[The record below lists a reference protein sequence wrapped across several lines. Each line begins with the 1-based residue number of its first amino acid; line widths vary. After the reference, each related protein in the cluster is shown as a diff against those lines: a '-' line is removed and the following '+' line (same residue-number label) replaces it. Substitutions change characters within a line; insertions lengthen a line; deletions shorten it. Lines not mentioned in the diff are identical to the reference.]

1 MPVEMKHPSFGTRTV
16 EDRQVAAYERTGWT
30 AGAEVVPETV
40 DRTRDQ
46 VLADVGDDPEK
57 AREAL
62 AAEQSRHN
70 PRKGLVAALV
80 RVVESAQPTAQPASS
95 DTAQEA

>member
-1 MPVEMKHPSFGTRTV
+1 MPPVEMTHELFGSRTV
-16 EDRQVAAYERTGWT
+16 ADEQVAVYERTGWK
-30 AGAEVVPETV
+30 AGKEVVPVPV
-40 DRTRDQ
+40 DATRDQ
-46 VLADVGDDPEK
+46 ILADVGENPEK

-62 AAEQSRHN
+62 TAEQSRHN

-80 RVVESAQPTAQPASS
+80 RVIESGTATQS

>member
-1 MPVEMKHPSFGTRTV
+1 MPVEMKHPTFGARTV
-16 EDRQVAAYERTGWT
+16 DDARVTAYERKGWK
-30 AGAEVVPETV
+30 AGAEVVPEPV

-46 VLADVGDDPEK
+46 VLADVGEDAEK

-80 RVVESAQPTAQPASS
+80 RVIESAQSPAAQP

>member
-1 MPVEMKHPSFGTRTV
+1 MPVEMKHPTFGVRTV
-16 EDRQVAAYERTGWT
+16 ADEQVTAYERTGWK
-30 AGAEVVPETV
+30 AGAEVVPEPV
-40 DRTRDQ
+40 DRSRDQ
-46 VLADVGDDPEK
+46 VLADVGEDPEK

-80 RVVESAQPTAQPASS
+80 RVVESAQSPAAQP

>member
-1 MPVEMKHPSFGTRTV
+1 MPPVEMSHDLFGSRTV
-16 EDRQVAAYERTGWT
+16 ADGQVVAYERTGWK
-30 AGAEVVPETV
+30 AGKEVVPETV
-40 DRTRDQ
+40 DRSRDQ
-46 VLADVGDDPEK
+46 ILADVGEDPEK

-80 RVVESAQPTAQPASS
+80 RVIESGTAAPS